1 MITAFFF
8 FTTVGLFVALAAVTA
23 ESVASARA
31 FG

>member
-8 FTTVGLFVALAAVTA
+8 FTTVGLFVALAALTV
-23 ESVASARA
+23 ESVASTSA